1 MQIKTSSRLC
11 HQENRESFLYPKLII
26 LLKKLTNFLGQ
37 FNQKGKQMDQSFV
50 KNCNRFFRLWRL
62 SSFKFQSWKRDW
74 TFLYLVVK
82 LFWDCFPRHVD
93 ALIVFGGFI
102 YYRNEDWMIQDRP
115 NLKKYYTD
123 VFVIR

>member
-11 HQENRESFLYPKLII
+11 HQENSESFLYPKLII
-26 LLKKLTNFLGQ
+26 LLRKLTNFLGQ

-50 KNCNRFFRLWRL
+50 KNCYRFFCLWRL
-62 SSFKFQSWKRDW
+62 SFFKFQSWERDR

-82 LFWDCFPRHVD
+82 LFWDCLPRHVD

-102 YYRNEDWMIQDRP
+102 HYRDEDWMVQDRP
-115 NLKKYYTD
+115 NLKKYYTY
-123 VFVIR
+123 VFVSL